1 MIVLDEYMKKQ
12 RKQMHRIFPKDLA
25 GFKQPTSDLLFAT
38 MMMMA
43 AEFHKVKFQEHDIV
57 IEQDTGAD
65 VKVGV
70 VELITQDYAVVAWEP
85 ERAHR
90 TLYPKVY
97 QPNKETF
104 TVYR

>member
-1 MIVLDEYMKKQ
+1 MIVLDEYMK
-12 RKQMHRIFPKDLA
+12 RARQMERIFPHPQSNL
-25 GFKQPTSDLLFAT
+25 
-38 MMMMA
+38 
-43 AEFHKVKFQEHDIV
+43 EFNFWFDFDRITFTEHDVV

>member
-1 MIVLDEYMKKQ
+1 MIVLDEYMKQ
-12 RKQMHRIFPKDLA
+12 RKQMYRIFPKDLA
-25 GFKQPTSDLLFAT
+25 GFNPTSDFMFAT
-38 MMMMA
+38 IMMMA

-97 QPNKETF
+97 HPNKETF